1 MPRSLLCIGLAILAA
16 GCHDYRS
23 DAPPSALTTPVAS
36 SPSGCASPMTALR
49 VDTAASVVNWRG
61 TKFAGRGKHEG
72 IVRLSGGTLDLCDGA
87 LASGRFTLD
96 MRTIEV
102 TDIPV
107 SDPAPRA
114 RLRNHLMSDDF
125 FAVET
130 YPEATFEIGRV
141 DALPGDSLRLHGT
154 LTMRGISEG
163 IAFGSDVST
172 STPAR
177 LQATAQFSL
186 DRQRWGVAFRGDE
199 LTNDLVDDV
208 IALDVRLHAER

>member
-1 MPRSLLCIGLAILAA
+1 MPRPLLYLGLAILAA

-23 DAPPSALTTPVAS
+23 DAPPSALAS
-36 SPSGCASPMTALR
+36 SVARSPSECASPTTALR
-49 VDTAASVVNWRG
+49 VDTTASVVNWRG

-72 IVRLSGGTLDLCDGA
+72 LVRLSGGSLDLCDGA
-87 LASGRFTLD
+87 LSGGRFTLD

-102 TDIPV
+102 TDIPK
-107 SDPAPRA
+107 SDPIPRA

-141 DALPGDSLRLHGT
+141 ESLAGDSLQLHGT
-154 LTMRGISEG
+154 LTLRGVSEG
-163 IAFGSDVST
+163 IAFSADVPT
-172 STPAR
+172 STPDR
-177 LQATAQFSL
+177 FHATAQFSL

-199 LTNDLVDDV
+199 LTSGLVDDA
-208 IALDVRLHAER
+208 IALDVRLHARP